1 MKVLVGSKNR
11 VKIEAAKEAFE
22 EYFEGVETVGLP
34 ADSNVPDQ
42 PVNEDIYK
50 GARNR
55 VDNLIEYAKENNVD
69 ADYFAAIES
78 GITNGLGKWM
88 IINVA
93 VIKDKN
99 GFETYG
105 SSAGFPVPEKYVDRI
120 INEDLGT
127 VMDDIFKEDDL
138 RSKQGGI
145 GLLTR
150 EKIDRKNLSKGAFIM
165 ALTEIINGEIWR

>member
-11 VKIEAAKEAFE
+11 VKVEAAKEAFMN
-22 EYFEGVETVGLP
+22 YFEDIDSAGISVE
-34 ADSNVPDQ
+34 SNVPDQ

-55 VDNLIEYAKENNVD
+55 VDNLIKYAKENNLDV
-69 ADYFAAIES
+69 DYFAAIES

-120 INEDLGT
+120 IKEDLGT

-138 RSKQGGI
+138 RTKQGGI

-150 EKIDRKNLSKGAFIM
+150 EKIDRKNLSKDAFIM
-165 ALTEIINGEIWR
+165 ALTEIINGDIWR

>member
-11 VKIEAAKEAFE
+11 EKVEAAKEAFMN
-22 EYFEGVETVGLP
+22 YFEEIDCIGISVE
-34 ADSNVPDQ
+34 SNVPDQ

-55 VDNLIEYAKENNVD
+55 VDNLMNYAKENNLDV
-69 ADYFAAIES
+69 DYFAAIES

-120 INEDLGT
+120 IKEDLGT

-150 EKIDRKNLSKGAFIM
+150 EKIDRKNLSKDAFIM
-165 ALTEIINGEIWR
+165 ALTEIINGDIWR

>member
-1 MKVLVGSKNR
+1 MKVLVGSKNK
-11 VKIEAAKEAFE
+11 VKIEAAKEAFL
-22 EYFEGVETVGLP
+22 EYYDNIEAIGIP
-34 ADSNVPDQ
+34 ADSNVPEQ

-55 VDNLIEYAKENNVD
+55 VDNLIKYAKENNIEVD
-69 ADYFAAIES
+69 YYAAIES

-93 VIKDKN
+93 VIKDKD

-120 INEDLGT
+120 ISEDLGT

>member
-1 MKVLVGSKNR
+1 MKVLVGSQNK
-11 VKIEAAKEAFE
+11 VKVAAAEEAFK
-22 EYFEGVETVGLP
+22 EYFEGVVSEGIKVESDV
-34 ADSNVPDQ
+34 ADQ
-42 PVNEDIYK
+42 PVNEDIYR

-55 VDNLIEYAKENNVD
+55 VDNLIKYAKENNIE
-69 ADYFAAIES
+69 ADYYAAIES

-93 VIKDKN
+93 VIKDKD

-120 INEDLGT
+120 IKESLGV

-138 RSKQGGI
+138 RTKQGGI

-150 EKIDRKNLSKGAFIM
+150 EKIDRKNLSKDAFIM
-165 ALTEIINGEIWR
+165 ALIEIINDKIWK

>member
-1 MKVLVGSKNR
+1 MKLLVGSKNR

-22 EYFEGVETVGLP
+22 CYFENVDCEGISAE
-34 ADSNVPDQ
+34 SNVPDQ
-42 PVNEDIYK
+42 PVNEDIYN

-55 VDNLIEYAKENNVD
+55 VDNLIKYAKENNIES
-69 ADYFAAIES
+69 DYFAAIES

-120 INEDLGT
+120 INESLGV
-127 VMDDIFKEDDL
+127 VMDDIFKENDL
-138 RSKQGGI
+138 RTKQGGI

-150 EKIDRKNLSKGAFIM
+150 EKIDRKNLSKDAFIM
-165 ALTEIINGEIWR
+165 ALTEIINENIWR